1 MATENKSPEIRFAG
15 FTKNWEE
22 KTFDTVFNFS
32 TGRNIKQNEASPD
45 FQTPCVRYGELYHMY
60 NEVID
65 KVINRTDLDKADL
78 NFSVGNEILLPSAGE
93 DPLDIG
99 SASALTIP
107 NVAIGRTINILSPKN
122 DSDYSQIFA
131 SYYINTKLRVKIAS
145 LAKGVSISN
154 VYNSDLRNL
163 KINLPVLSEQNH
175 IGDFLQNLDK
185 LIIIHKTQLTK
196 LKNLKKAMLV
206 KMFPQEGAT
215 VPEIRFKGFDG
226 EWENYQLGNI
236 GNTFTGLSG
245 KTKEDFGKGEARYIP
260 YTNVFNNEV
269 TDRNQLEK
277 IEIDNSQS
285 TVNYGDVLFTTSSE
299 TPEEVGMSSVWL
311 EKDENVYL
319 NSFCFGYRFKEKVDN
334 YFIAYYMRSQYF
346 RENMKILAQGISRFN
361 ISKTKVMEIDILLPK
376 ETEQIKIGKYFTNL
390 DNLILNHNE
399 QLKKLNSIKKV
410 CLSKMFVA

>member
-1 MATENKSPEIRFAG
+1 MGELKKSPEVRFNSYTEDWQLTQLKDVSTYANGGSFEEHVKKIGKYELITLKSVDVNGNLVSSQKFIDIDAPTLPKDTLVMILSEQSPGLLGVTAQIPAPNKYVLNQRVAEIRPNAG
-15 FTKNWEE
+15 INSSFL
-22 KTFDTVFNFS
+22 S
-32 TGRNIKQNEASPD
+32 
-45 FQTPCVRYGELYHMY
+45 M
-60 NEVID
+60 
-65 KVINRTDLDKADL
+65 VINRNQQYFGKR
-78 NFSVGNEILLPSAGE
+78 GAGTKVQN
-93 DPLDIG
+93 I
-99 SASALTIP
+99 SKP
-107 NVAIGRTINILSPKN
+107 NVENYTFYAPEINEQN
-122 DSDYSQIFA
+122 
-131 SYYINTKLRVKIAS
+131 KISS
-145 LAKGVSISN
+145 LISN
-154 VYNSDLRNL
+154 LDSSI
-163 KINLPVLSEQNH
+163 KNH
-175 IGDFLQNLDK
+175 Q
-185 LIIIHKTQLTK
+185 TQLTK

-226 EWENYQLGNI
+226 EWESYQLGNI

-277 IEIDNSQS
+277 IEIDESQS
-285 TVNYGDVLFTTSSE
+285 TVHYGDVLFTTSSE

-361 ISKTKVMEIDILLPK
+361 ISKTKVMEIDILLPE
-376 ETEQIKIGKYFTNL
+376 ETEQTKVGKYFTNL
-390 DNLILNHNE
+390 DKIIIGHE
-399 QLKKLNSIKKV
+399 VQLKKLNNIKKA
-410 CLSKMFVA
+410 CLTKMFVA

>member
-1 MATENKSPEIRFAG
+1 MEQLKKSPEVRFKG
-15 FTKNWEE
+15 FDDEWEADSFKNLTIINQGLQISIDNRYKKKISNSHFYITNEFLKE
-22 KTFDTVFNFS
+22 GAKSEYYILNPPESVLCTEDDVLMTRTGNTGEVVTGVNGAFHNNFFKIKFD
-32 TGRNIKQNEASPD
+32 RNKIDKGYLVYFLKNEATQSLISRLAGVSTIP
-45 FQTPCVRYGELYHMY
+45 
-60 NEVID
+60 
-65 KVINRTDLDKADL
+65 DL
-78 NFSVGNEILLPSAGE
+78 NHNDFYQIEMPF
-93 DPLDIG
+93 
-99 SASALTIP
+99 
-107 NVAIGRTINILSPKN
+107 PKIKEQN
-122 DSDYSQIFA
+122 
-131 SYYINTKLRVKIAS
+131 KISS
-145 LAKGVSISN
+145 LISN
-154 VYNSDLRNL
+154 LDSSI
-163 KINLPVLSEQNH
+163 KNH
-175 IGDFLQNLDK
+175 Q
-185 LIIIHKTQLTK
+185 TQLKK

-206 KMFPQEGAT
+206 KMFPLEGAT

-226 EWENYQLGNI
+226 EWESYKLGNI

-277 IEIDNSQS
+277 IEIDESQS
-285 TVNYGDVLFTTSSE
+285 AVHYGDVLFTTSSE

-361 ISKTKVMEIDILLPK
+361 ISKTKVMEIDILLPE
-376 ETEQIKIGKYFTNL
+376 ETEQTKVGKYFTNL
-390 DNLILNHNE
+390 DKIIIGHE
-399 QLKKLNSIKKV
+399 VQLKKLNNIKKA